1 MNIYDALEKVVIKLI
16 KEKVTNET
24 AIDHHIIMYGQIRKI
39 LEKNILKLIQKTY
52 GYFSSYF
59 ITS

>member
-24 AIDHHIIMYGQIRKI
+24 AIDHHIIMHGQIRKI